1 MFNFFKKKQN
11 EVEIPQVQ
19 PMAAWEE
26 NSYMHVLSDRV
37 DNEDLS
43 GAKERIEAIEGV
55 KLIEFNE
62 RDDGS
67 GNLTLEYKG
76 EEYGVGFYF
85 EDFVLESLYS
95 LQNQKIHDEDFLE
108 IKEKDSSFVIH
119 MNFNKNYF
127 DSYHLQLKLIMAF
140 FPDALAV
147 VDESAERLLSGRWVK
162 LAAESSVTPNAES
175 LFTVQAVFDDETKK
189 VWLHTHGMCRTGF
202 SEFELLDISQENAND
217 IYYLLNTVACRVL
230 YQNEAIEDYIFLG
243 EFIDGNEIVV
253 APLPWNVAIEKYPST
268 ILGGPADRVDSHNTN
283 SQVIFLFLSEE
294 DANNGKYTKPSE
306 IEDKLIEN
314 PLYYYTNEQTD
325 HMKFMARDR
334 YELLRNAI
342 LENPSYRALIK
353 VGLPTDGEDGKPDY
367 ENLEHIWFELIEF
380 TEEGFKAVLTQAPYR
395 VSAMKEGDEGEYTV
409 NDVTDWII
417 YTDEM
422 SIDPNTAYLL

>member
-1 MFNFFKKKQN
+1 MFNLFKKKQN
-11 EVEIPQVQ
+11 EVKLPEVA
-19 PMAAWEE
+19 PMELWEE
-26 NSYMHVLSDRV
+26 RSYMHVLSDKV
-37 DNEDLS
+37 DVEDID
-43 GAKERIEAIEGV
+43 GAKERIQVIDGV
-55 KLIEFNE
+55 NLKEFNIK
-62 RDDGS
+62 DDKS
-67 GNLTLEYKG
+67 GNMILDYKG

-85 EDFVLESLYS
+85 EDFVFDRLYS
-95 LQNQKIHDEDFLE
+95 LQKQKIHDEDF
-108 IKEKDSSFVIH
+108 EKIEKKTKSFIIY
-119 MNFNKNYF
+119 MKFNKDYF

-140 FPDALAV
+140 FPDTLAV
-147 VDESAERLLSGRWVK
+147 IDESAERLLSGRWVK
-162 LAAESSVTPNAES
+162 LAAKSSVTPNAES
-175 LFTVQAVFDDETKK
+175 LFTVQAVFDDETNK

-202 SEFELLDISQENAND
+202 SEFELLDISRDNAND
-217 IYYLLNTVACRVL
+217 LYYLINTVANRVL

-243 EFIDGNEIVV
+243 EFIDGSEIVV
-253 APLPWNVAIEKYPST
+253 APLPWNVAIAKYPSD
-268 ILGGPADRVDSHNTN
+268 IIGGPADRVDSHNTN

-306 IEDKLIEN
+306 MEEKLVEN
-314 PLYYYTNEQTD
+314 PLYYYTNEQTE

-342 LENPSYRALIK
+342 LENPSYKALIK

-367 ENLEHIWFELIEF
+367 EN
-380 TEEGFKAVLTQAPYR
+380 EGFKAVLTQAPYR
-395 VSAMKEGDEGEYTV
+395 VAAMKEGDEGEYTV